1 MDCSEKKIVQYVNTT
16 FIFDLGHGKESVYI
30 ATVKAGF
37 SQVVFKNWLQ
47 DSMAWEIQVNMHRKQ
62 EILHFV
68 PLG

>member
-37 SQVVFKNWLQ
+37 SQVVFKN
-47 DSMAWEIQVNMHRKQ
+47 
-62 EILHFV
+62 
-68 PLG
+68 